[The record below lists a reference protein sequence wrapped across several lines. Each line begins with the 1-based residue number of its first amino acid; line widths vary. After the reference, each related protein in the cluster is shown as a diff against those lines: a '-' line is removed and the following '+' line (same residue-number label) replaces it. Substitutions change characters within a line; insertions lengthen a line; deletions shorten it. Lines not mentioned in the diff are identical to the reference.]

1 MCGNSHPQVL
11 GRSGPAGGVHV
22 PRGLRHCFN
31 LACNMGTLVSGW
43 SKSTSLAGW
52 GSPGVVWALSSLPAG
67 WQLEELEG
75 CLPRGCQRSSPSWP
89 WSNLWVHKSLR
100 RDLPPGTSATVLRAL
115 VPLSR
120 WDPSLRQLRPQIR
133 LLSLPS
139 HCSTSAH
146 LTQCRASGSFKIPR
160 DGISQF
166 NKIVG
171 GKI

>member
-1 MCGNSHPQVL
+1 M
-11 GRSGPAGGVHV
+11 

-43 SKSTSLAGW
+43 SKSTSLVGW

-89 WSNLWVHKSLR
+89 WSNLWVHESLR
-100 RDLPPGTSATVLRAL
+100 WDLPPGTSATVLRAL
-115 VPLSR
+115 VPLSW

-160 DGISQF
+160 WNLPI
-166 NKIVG
+166 
-171 GKI
+171 